1 MKKLLFIIAFIA
13 AGCSEEE
20 IKTNKGCQTGIVKND
35 PTNTRSFI
43 RCCTQA
49 EALAG
54 NNVAAGGTA
63 SFIYY
68 NAVTWEKC
76 SDCK

>member
-1 MKKLLFIIAFIA
+1 MKKLIFILALIA
-13 AGCSEEE
+13 AGCSDEEVT
-20 IKTNKGCQTGIVKND
+20 TNKGCQTGVIKTD
-35 PTNTRSFI
+35 PTNTRTFI

-63 SFIYY
+63 SYTYY
-68 NAVTWEKC
+68 NSVKWEKC